1 MNASELQP
9 VVQFLQGLVP
19 FDALPEDVVVRCAK
33 AVTVGYY
40 SKASGYV
47 NFDANSPKLYMVRS
61 GAFEVRDPDGVL
73 VDRVGE
79 GEFLAFLLCY
89 QGKKSLI
96 KSLFLKMV

>member
-79 GEFLAFLLCY
+79 GEFFGFSTL
-89 QGKKSLI
+89 
-96 KSLFLKMV
+96 

>member
-19 FDALPEDVVVRCAK
+19 FDALPKDVVVRCAK

-47 NFDANSPKLYMVRS
+47 HFDANSPKLYMVRS
-61 GAFEVRDPDGVL
+61 GAFEVRDPDDILHQCL
-73 VDRVGE
+73 VPFTSLNGSGE
-79 GEFLAFLLCY
+79 EALALL
-89 QGKKSLI
+89 S
-96 KSLFLKMV
+96 V